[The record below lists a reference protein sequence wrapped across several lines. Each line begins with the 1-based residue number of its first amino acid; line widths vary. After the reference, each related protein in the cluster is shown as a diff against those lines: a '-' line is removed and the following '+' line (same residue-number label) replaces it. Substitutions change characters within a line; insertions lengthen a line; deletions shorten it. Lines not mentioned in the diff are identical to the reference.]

1 MYAMVGT
8 SKLNFENPDDAAR
21 MASGILSKLSGA
33 PGFVTGSF
41 ARSAD
46 GDHGRSLVVFD
57 TEEQARAA
65 AESARANIPADG
77 PVEIVSIE
85 VYEVV
90 AHA

>member
-8 SKLNFENPDDAAR
+8 SKLNFENADDAAR
-21 MASGILSKLSGA
+21 MAGGILSNLSSA

-46 GDHGRSLVVFD
+46 GKHGRSIVVFD
-57 TEEQARAA
+57 TEEQAEAA
-65 AESARANIPADG
+65 AEIARANIPADG
-77 PVEIVSIE
+77 PVEIVSID

>member
-8 SKLNFENPDDAAR
+8 SKLNFAKPDDAAE
-21 MASGILSKLSGA
+21 MANGILSNLSSA

-46 GDHGRSLVVFD
+46 GSHGRSMVVFD
-57 TEEQARAA
+57 TEEQAKAA
-65 AESARANIPADG
+65 AENARANIPADG